1 MRKSIATVSLSGP
14 LSEKLTAVATAGF
27 DAVEIFE
34 NDLLGGPLSPEDVR
48 LRCADLGLGID
59 LYQPFRDFEAV
70 PADVLARNLRRAER
84 KFAVMERL
92 GADLLLVCSSVAPE
106 SVDDDALAAEQLRLL
121 ADRAAAHGIRI
132 AYEALAWG
140 RHVSTYDHAWR
151 IVEEA
156 DHPALG
162 TCLDSFHIL
171 SRGSDP
177 KGIADIPGEKIFF
190 LQLADAP
197 LMAMDVLQ
205 WSRHYR
211 CFPGQGGFDVA
222 GLVSAAVRAG
232 YQGPLSLEVFNDVFR
247 QAGAASTA
255 VDALRSLLLLEESA
269 GLSTLP
275 APAVPS
281 GFAFAE
287 LTAADTEP
295 LRKILGS
302 LGFAHTARHTWKPVE
317 LWEQGEARILL
328 NTGVSGRRQGPALT
342 AVGVETSDPKRAAR
356 RAEKV
361 LAPVVPRRRA
371 PDDAPLDAV
380 AAPDGTEF
388 FFCRT
393 DRPDHPSWTGDFTA
407 VPPRVPPGE
416 GSARQSATTR
426 HTDRTRLVDRIDH
439 IALTQPWHQFDE
451 ASLFHR
457 GVLGLDA
464 DDSLD
469 LADPYGLVRSR
480 AVASPDG
487 GVRVVLNIAPAP
499 DAEGSRL
506 QHIALAT
513 DDIIG
518 AARRVRER
526 GTALLPIPANYYD
539 DLDARHELEP
549 QRLATLAELGI
560 LHDRDE
566 HGEFLHCYTAT
577 VGRVFFELVQR
588 TGGYRGYGA
597 RNAAVRLAAQH
608 HHQPQPP
615 SSPALD

>member
-14 LSEKLTAVATAGF
+14 LSEKLTAIATAGF
-27 DAVEIFE
+27 DGVEIFE
-34 NDLLGGPLSPEDVR
+34 NDLLSSPLSPEEVR
-48 LRCADLGLGID
+48 LRCADLGLSID

-106 SVDDDALAAEQLRLL
+106 SADDDDLAAGQLRLL
-121 ADRAAAHGIRI
+121 ADRAELHGIRI

-140 RHVSTYDHAWR
+140 RHVRTYDHAWR
-151 IVEEA
+151 IVEQA

-197 LMAMDVLQ
+197 LMAMDILQ
-205 WSRHYR
+205 WSRHHR

-222 GLVSAAVRAG
+222 ALVTAVVQAG
-232 YQGPLSLEVFNDVFR
+232 YRGPLSLEVFNDVFR
-247 QAGAASTA
+247 QADASSTA

-269 GLSTLP
+269 GLSAPP

-295 LRKILGS
+295 LRAVLGA
-302 LGFAHTARHTWKPVE
+302 LGFARAGRHMSKPVE

-328 NTGVSGRRQGPALT
+328 NTGVSGRRPGPAL
-342 AVGVETSDPKRAAR
+342 AAIGVETPDPDRAAR
-356 RAEKV
+356 RAEGM

-371 PDDAPLDAV
+371 PRDAPLDAV
-380 AAPDGTEF
+380 AAPDGTEL

-393 DRPDHPSWTGDFTA
+393 ARPDHSSWTGDFTA
-407 VPPRVPPGE
+407 VPSLALPGGPGE
-416 GSARQSATTR
+416 PAAIIR
-426 HTDRTRLVDRIDH
+426 RIDH

-451 ASLFHR
+451 AALFHR
-457 GVLGLDA
+457 GVLGLEV

-480 AVASPDG
+480 AVASPGG
-487 GVRVVLNIAPAP
+487 GVRIVLNIAPAP
-499 DAEGSRL
+499 GGEETRL

-513 DDIIG
+513 DDIVG
-518 AARRVRER
+518 AARRIRER
-526 GTALLPIPANYYD
+526 GLGLLPIPANYYD
-539 DLDARHELEP
+539 DVAARYEP
-549 QRLATLAELGI
+549 APQDLAALAELGI
-560 LHDRDE
+560 LYDRDE
-566 HGEFLHCYTAT
+566 NGEFFHCYTAT
-577 VGRVFFELVQR
+577 IGRLFFELVQR

-597 RNAAVRLAAQH
+597 QNAAVRLAAQH
-608 HHQPQPP
+608 AHQQGV
-615 SSPALD
+615 